1 MTLGSPWPRSSREWP
16 DHGWCP
22 NVCASQPGWQRFP
35 HTSHIAN
42 VALHIEAV
50 HMEDRKL
57 CGHRAGVS
65 PFERLLTKYAWA
77 VDCINLVI

>member
-1 MTLGSPWPRSSREWP
+1 MSGAPMSVQVSLGGKGFRTQVTL
-16 DHGWCP
+16 
-22 NVCASQPGWQRFP
+22 Q
-35 HTSHIAN
+35 N

-57 CGHRAGVS
+57 CGHRACVS

-77 VDCINLVI
+77 CRLQQFGDLSAFRKDTCN